1 METENT
7 KQVSAFSNPRKPKS
21 ENEFPQRRKG
31 RVRKEN
37 LLRKIIYKKENLQE
51 SEIIKSRFIRKRNSE
66 GETNGYGNTGKDP
79 ERGN

>member
-1 METENT
+1 MEN
-7 KQVSAFSNPRKPKS
+7 K
-21 ENEFPQRRKG
+21 FPQRRKG

-66 GETNGYGNTGKDP
+66 GETDGYGNTGKDP